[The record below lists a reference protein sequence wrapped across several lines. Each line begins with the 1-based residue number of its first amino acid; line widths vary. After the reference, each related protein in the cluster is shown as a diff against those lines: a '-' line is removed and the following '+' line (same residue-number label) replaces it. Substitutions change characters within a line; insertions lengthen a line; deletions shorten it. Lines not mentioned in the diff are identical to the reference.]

1 MVKSI
6 ERDNRRY
13 REIVKGRVRKKLKKY
28 ISHSELIGRK
38 GKDVVSIPI
47 PYLDLPHFRFE
58 RQGRESVGQGE
69 GEVGTIIGRGEMG
82 NQGPGAGDMPG
93 EHILEV
99 ELTIEELAELLGDE
113 LELPHVEPRGREN
126 ITSQKDRYTGI
137 RQVGPESLRH
147 FKRTYKHALKRQLA
161 SGAYDPAH
169 PVIIPI
175 REDKYYRSWKT
186 RMEPESSAVIIYMMD
201 VSGSMGSEQKEIV
214 RSEVFWIDTWLRSQ
228 YSNIESRYIIHD
240 AAAREVDSDTFYST
254 RESGGT
260 IISSAY
266 SLAKAVIEADYDPAD
281 WNIYPFHF
289 SDGDNLSSDNERACL
304 IVHEILPLV
313 NLFCYG
319 QVESRWGSGEF
330 KVELEEY
337 FAYVPEVYYEDR
349 TSKIIT
355 SAIADRDA
363 IYDSIKDFLG
373 KGK

>member
-6 ERDNRRY
+6 EWNNRRY
-13 REIVKGRVRKKLKKY
+13 REIVKGRVRKELKKY

-38 GKDVVSIPI
+38 GRDVVSIPI
-47 PYLDLPHFRFE
+47 PHLDLPHFRFE
-58 RQGRESVGQGE
+58 RQGREGVGQGE

-82 NQGPGAGDMPG
+82 SQGPGAGDMPG

-99 ELTIEELAELLGDE
+99 ELTIEELAQLLGEE
-113 LELPHVEPRGREN
+113 LELPRIEPRGREK